1 MGFQR
6 GLSSWSTWSP
16 HKGSPHPT
24 RAQQQCP
31 CVTFISTGNWWTYI
45 STDLWPLSSE
55 IPFCVA
61 AHYAQS
67 EEFLLEMCVLRE
79 CGLYGILYSVGLTF
93 TQSVCWGGEFKWC
106 AGKCPLKILIFFPSF
121 LFHFKP
127 SSGNGSWF
135 KNEISDLPAN
145 ISHRGLNLHFT
156 QKNHFS
162 QLRCLSKHQCLNQGK
177 EEMQRMKKHAP
188 GATAEER
195 ACLRD
200 SAGALKA
207 GIQH

>member
-1 MGFQR
+1 MVPPQR
-6 GLSSWSTWSP
+6 KPPSHTCPAAMSLCDFYIHWKLMDLHLHWLVAVKLWDTFLCGCPLCSVRGIPPRNVCIEGLWIVWN
-16 HKGSPHPT
+16 
-24 RAQQQCP
+24 
-31 CVTFISTGNWWTYI
+31 FIHCRIN
-45 STDLWPLSSE
+45 L
-55 IPFCVA
+55 
-61 AHYAQS
+61 H
-67 EEFLLEMCVLRE
+67 
-79 CGLYGILYSVGLTF
+79 
-93 TQSVCWGGEFKWC
+93 SVCMLGRRIKWC

-145 ISHRGLNLHFT
+145 ISRRGLNLHFT
-156 QKNHFS
+156 QKKHFS
-162 QLRCLSKHQCLNQGK
+162 QLSCLSKHQCLNQGK
-177 EEMQRMKKHAP
+177 EEMQRMEKCAP